1 MKSLFLATAALA
13 FAAQAASAA
22 IVTSGSLNIPIPT
35 GYTGVYI
42 DIQSFTSS
50 TVDDV
55 DFANSDVNFFFG
67 GSGIANGEA
76 FQPVRLGTDNLDA
89 VVNLEV
95 GSVVDSGSVFAS
107 GFGGSENAHLG
118 TGEGQFLPGEI
129 GYVGFRLEDG
139 GEYYYGYMRVLLG
152 NASVGGTVL
161 DWAYESTPGLGI
173 SVVPEPSSYALAA
186 GVVFGLG
193 ALVWRRRRR

>member
-1 MKSLFLATAALA
+1 MKRLFLATVALA
-13 FAAQAASAA
+13 LTAQAASAA
-22 IVTSGSLNIPIPT
+22 IVTSGSVNIAIPT
-35 GYTGVYI
+35 DYTGVYI

-50 TVDDV
+50 TIDDW
-55 DFANSDVNFFFG
+55 DFTGSDVNFFFG

-95 GSVVDSGSVFAS
+95 GAVVDGNSVYAS
-107 GFGGSENAHLG
+107 GFGGSENVHLG

-129 GYVGFRLEDG
+129 GYLGFRLEDG

-152 NASVGGTVL
+152 NSSVGGTVL

-173 SVVPEPSSYALAA
+173 SVVPEPSSYALLG

-193 ALVWRRRRR
+193 ALVWRRRSR